1 MREKELLTALSES
14 TDLLFIGDLSVVIE
28 NEKMRDFC
36 DLHGLTSLSNKP
48 ICQKDPENP
57 SYIDLILTN
66 CPRMFQNLTVIGP
79 GFCFF
84 HKNEFPK
91 A

>member
-36 DLHGLTSLSNKP
+36 DLYGLTSLSNKP